1 MIKEGLNIKI
11 EETDEFPNHVILNI
25 PINENGTGSADFS
38 AEGFLESVII
48 PSNMISNPNILCMS
62 VDEPQYVVFD
72 LREFDTSL
80 LPIRV
85 SARDYK
91 GAKIAGKEV
100 KLYLS
105 GNYTIRVKG
114 AVPES
119 IFQIRLLVK

>member
-11 EETDEFPNHVILNI
+11 EETEETPNHVVLDIHL
-25 PINENGTGSADFS
+25 NENGMGSANFT

-48 PSNMISNPNILCMS
+48 PNNMVSNPNILCMS
-62 VDEPQYVVFD
+62 LDEPQYVVFD

-91 GAKIAGKEV
+91 GAKIPGKEV

-105 GNYTIRVKG
+105 GNYTVRVKG
-114 AVPES
+114 GVPES
-119 IFQIRLLVK
+119 TLQIKILVK